1 MLVSSSSTGLRHV
14 LLPTAWR
21 RSLGTWPVLAAL
33 TALGV
38 LGACSAP
45 PGVGDDDDDG
55 PQLEAYGGPNLP
67 ASANPNGAS
76 NGSTS
81 NGAVPGATGNGG
93 STAEGN
99 PNGVQ
104 LGSNGSNPGSNPGN
118 NTGQVGA
125 ANPTPG
131 AGGAPGAITGAAGG
145 SSLPPQQPTNPPP
158 SGGAG
163 SANMPPQ
170 QPPAQPPVQPPV
182 QEPPF
187 VGPGCDGNAFFC
199 EDFEAFNVG
208 AVQANADFTPTGNVT
223 IDSAVARGT
232 RSLHIQTQGN
242 GRSVIALAGFAPPN
256 NSFFA
261 RMYVQATAFPTA
273 PDYAHFTLVEAT
285 GTGAGLIRPIGGQYI
300 PGMGTLWGAGSDG
313 GPTGDWTNWRP
324 SAPVEAGRFLCIEWE
339 MNSADN
345 NINVWID
352 SVAKTDLSVS
362 TKSHG
367 GSGVDFVFPRFNN
380 LTIGWQLYQGGSTPN
395 QFSLWYDDI
404 VFSTRRVGCA
414 Q

>member
-1 MLVSSSSTGLRHV
+1 V
-14 LLPTAWR
+14 
-21 RSLGTWPVLAAL
+21 
-33 TALGV
+33 
-38 LGACSAP
+38 
-45 PGVGDDDDDG
+45 
-55 PQLEAYGGPNLP
+55 
-67 ASANPNGAS
+67 
-76 NGSTS
+76 
-81 NGAVPGATGNGG
+81 GAV
-93 STAEGN
+93 N
-99 PNGVQ
+99 P
-104 LGSNGSNPGSNPGN
+104 
-118 NTGQVGA
+118 A
-125 ANPTPG
+125 PG
-131 AGGAPGAITGAAGG
+131 AGGAPGAMAGSAGSGA
-145 SSLPPQQPTNPPP
+145 LPPPNNPPP
-158 SGGAG
+158 NGAAG
-163 SANMPPQ
+163 SANMPV
-170 QPPAQPPVQPPV
+170 QPPVQPPPV
-182 QEPPF
+182 QPETPF
-187 VGPGCDGNAFFC
+187 VGAGCDGNAFFC
-199 EDFEAFNVG
+199 EDFEGFNVG

-223 IDSAVARGT
+223 IDSAVARGN

-242 GRSVIALAGFAPPN
+242 GRSVISLAGFAPPN

-285 GTGAGLIRPIGGQYI
+285 GTGAGFIRPIGGQYI

>member
-1 MLVSSSSTGLRHV
+1 ML
-14 LLPTAWR
+14 PQ
-21 RSLGTWPVLAAL
+21 
-33 TALGV
+33 
-38 LGACSAP
+38 P
-45 PGVGDDDDDG
+45 P
-55 PQLEAYGGPNLP
+55 
-67 ASANPNGAS
+67 S
-76 NGSTS
+76 
-81 NGAVPGATGNGG
+81 
-93 STAEGN
+93 
-99 PNGVQ
+99 
-104 LGSNGSNPGSNPGN
+104 
-118 NTGQVGA
+118 
-125 ANPTPG
+125 
-131 AGGAPGAITGAAGG
+131 
-145 SSLPPQQPTNPPP
+145 NPPP
-158 SGGAG
+158 NGGAG
-163 SANMPPQ
+163 SANLPPVQ
-170 QPPAQPPVQPPV
+170 QPQQPPVQPPPV
-182 QEPPF
+182 QPPEPPF

-199 EDFEAFNVG
+199 EDFEGFNVG

-223 IDSAVARGT
+223 IDSAVARGN

-285 GTGAGLIRPIGGQYI
+285 GTPAGFIRPIGGQYI

-352 SVAKTDLSVS
+352 GVAKTDLSVS

>member
-1 MLVSSSSTGLRHV
+1 MLVSSSSSRLRARV
-14 LLPTAWR
+14 LT
-21 RSLGTWPVLAAL
+21 AL
-33 TALGV
+33 TALGL

-45 PGVGDDDDDG
+45 PGVGDDEESDEG
-55 PQLEAYGGPNLP
+55 PQLQPYGGP
-67 ASANPNGAS
+67 ARPNQGTNTGNAS
-76 NGSTS
+76 NGV
-81 NGAVPGATGNGG
+81 VPSATGNGG
-93 STAEGN
+93 LTAEGN

-104 LGSNGSNPGSNPGN
+104 LGNDN
-118 NTGQVGA
+118 GQVGA
-125 ANPTPG
+125 ANATPG
-131 AGGAPGAITGAAGG
+131 AGGAPGAMAGNSAAGSTAAGSTAAGSPAAGG
-145 SSLPPQQPTNPPP
+145 SSMLPQQPVTPPN
-158 SGGAG
+158 GAAG
-163 SANMPPQ
+163 SANMPVQ
-170 QPPAQPPVQPPV
+170 QPPVQQPQPPV
-182 QEPPF
+182 QQPQPPQEPPF
-187 VGPGCDGNAFFC
+187 VGAGCDGNAFFC
-199 EDFEAFNVG
+199 EDFEGFNVG

-223 IDSAVARGT
+223 IDSAVARGN

-380 LTIGWQLYQGGSTPN
+380 LTLGWQLYQGGSTPN

>member
-1 MLVSSSSTGLRHV
+1 MAVSCSSTRLRASA
-14 LLPTAWR
+14 LPA
-21 RSLGTWPVLAAL
+21 LPALPALAAL
-33 TALGV
+33 MF
-38 LGACSAP
+38 GACSAP
-45 PGVGDDDDDG
+45 PGVGDDDDG
-55 PQLEAYGGPNLP
+55 PQLEAYGGSNRPG
-67 ASANPNGAS
+67 SANPNGAS
-76 NGSTS
+76 NGSGS
-81 NGAVPGATGNGG
+81 NGAAPSGTGA

-104 LGSNGSNPGSNPGN
+104 LGN
-118 NTGQVGA
+118 NSGAGQVGA
-125 ANPTPG
+125 ANSTPG
-131 AGGAPGAITGAAGG
+131 AVGAPGAMAGSAGAGNAGAGNAGMGNAGMGNAGAGGMLPQQPSNPPSGAAG
-145 SSLPPQQPTNPPP
+145 ST
-158 SGGAG
+158 
-163 SANMPPQ
+163 NMPPQ
-170 QPPAQPPVQPPV
+170 QPQQPGQQQPQQP

-199 EDFEAFNVG
+199 EDFEGFNVG

-223 IDSAVARGT
+223 IDSAVARGN

-242 GRSVIALAGFAPPN
+242 GRSVISLAGFAPPN

-285 GTGAGLIRPIGGQYI
+285 GAGAGMIRPIGGQYI

-324 SAPVEAGRFLCIEWE
+324 TAPVEAGRFLCIEWE

-352 SVAKTDLSVS
+352 SVPKTELSVS
-362 TKSHG
+362 TTSHG

-404 VFSTRRVGCA
+404 VLSTRRVGCV